1 MRTSACLVAVG
12 LLAATSLAQT
22 IRSRAGFTLPP
33 PPIAEAHPVIDNY
46 FGTRITDDYRW
57 LEDSKSPETR
67 TFIDEENVYTTRYLK
82 QAPIRNQAL
91 DDLDPLEHTSRWSI
105 PIQRAGNYYFM
116 KRLAGEEQA
125 SIYMRRGSTGAAL
138 KNQPGSPKDERLVDP
153 AAFSRD
159 PNTSVRLVDVSRD
172 GLLVAYQVRQG
183 GADEATVRIYS
194 ITKKKPL
201 EDELPAVGVYYS
213 IFFAPDGK
221 GLYYARTDRKGTLLY
236 LHTLGTRNS
245 DDKLIFGR
253 EFHGELLGPI
263 DVFRAAITDDN
274 RYLVI
279 TIDRGIPPKRVDI
292 CFRDLTKSGSPF
304 QVLVWSLDSRFSTI
318 YAKGAWYV
326 RTDYNSPN
334 GRILRADPG
343 IMPESWKTI
352 IPEGKEVIESFNI
365 VGEKIYVERLHDVK
379 SEISVYALDGKPS
392 GQVELEGIGAA
403 SGLMGRTI
411 DRYGFFSFE
420 SYIQPPTI
428 FRIDTLTGK
437 REVFAE
443 PKIPFNTAD
452 YELKQVFC
460 KSKDGTDIPIFIAGK
475 KGLKQDG
482 SERLLMTGYG
492 GFNLSETPAW
502 NPAWAWWLQQGG
514 WFAVPNMRGGGEYG
528 ESWHE
533 QGMFE
538 KKQNVFDDWFAAARY
553 LIDQKYTSPEHFAI
567 TGRSNGGLLMGA
579 SITQHPE
586 LFSAVWCGYPLLD
599 MLRYQKF
606 EQGPHWTTEYGSAEN
621 EKQFLYLYKYS
632 PYQNVKPQSDY
643 PAVMFFTG
651 DSDTRVD
658 PLHARKMTALL
669 QAESKSGRPV
679 LLHYSV
685 TGGHS
690 AGVSVEQQIQ
700 DDADQLAFLWTETGS
715 SPKAR
720 KQTSPTADKP

>member
-1 MRTSACLVAVG
+1 MRRLLPCLVALSIASN
-12 LLAATSLAQT
+12 LLAQS
-22 IRSRAGFTLPP
+22 IHGRDGITLPP
-33 PPIAEAHPVIDNY
+33 PPAAEPKPVIDNY
-46 FGTRITDDYRW
+46 FGTKITDNYRW
-57 LEDSKSPETR
+57 LEDAKSTETR
-67 TFIDEENVYTTRYLK
+67 AFIDEENAYTTRYLK
-82 QAPIRNQAL
+82 QAHIRNQVQ

-116 KRLAGEEQA
+116 KRLAGEEQP
-125 SIYMRRGSTGAAL
+125 SIYMRHGWTGAVV
-138 KNQPGSPKDERLVDP
+138 KGQPSAPKDERLVDP

-159 PNTSVRLVDVSRD
+159 PNTSVRLADVSRD
-172 GLLVAYQVRQG
+172 GMLLAYQVRQG

-194 ITKKKPL
+194 LTKKKPL
-201 EDELPAVGVYYS
+201 EDELPAGIYYS
-213 IFFAPDGK
+213 IVFTPDGK
-221 GLYYARTDRKGTLLY
+221 GLYYARNDRKGTLLY
-236 LHTLGTRNS
+236 LHIIGLRTS
-245 DDKLIFGR
+245 ADKLIFGR

-263 DVFRAAITDDN
+263 DLFSADITDDAH
-274 RYLVI
+274 YLVI
-279 TIDRGIPPKRVDI
+279 TIQRGVPAKRVDI
-292 CFRDLTKSGSPF
+292 CFRDLTKPASPF
-304 QVLVWSLDSRFSTI
+304 EVLVWGLDSRFATV
-318 YAKGAWYV
+318 YAKGAWYI

-343 IMPESWKTI
+343 IMPEAWKSI
-352 IPEGKEVIESFNI
+352 VPEDKDVIETFSI
-365 VGEKIYVERLHDVK
+365 VGSKIYVKRLHDVK
-379 SEISVYALDGKPS
+379 SETSVYTLDGKPA
-392 GQVELEGIGAA
+392 GTINYDGIGSA
-403 SGLMGRTI
+403 SGVSGRPS

-420 SYIQPPTI
+420 SYIQPSTI
-428 FRIDTLTGK
+428 YRIDTTTGK
-437 REVFAE
+437 RELFAE
-443 PKIPFNTAD
+443 PKIPFDTAQ

-460 KSKDGTDIPIFIAGK
+460 KSKDGTQIPIFIAGK
-475 KGLKQDG
+475 KGLPQDG
-482 SERLLMTGYG
+482 SARLLMTGYG
-492 GFNLSETPAW
+492 GFNLSETPTW
-502 NPAWAWWLQQGG
+502 NPAWAWWIQQGG
-514 WFAVPNMRGGGEYG
+514 YFAVPNMRGGGEYG

-553 LIDQKYTSPEHFAI
+553 LIDQKYTSPQHFAI

-621 EKQFLYLYKYS
+621 EKQYPYLYKYS
-632 PYQNVKPQSDY
+632 PYQNVKPRSDY

-669 QAESKSGRPV
+669 QSVSTSGRPV

-685 TGGHS
+685 AGGHS

-700 DDADQLAFLWTETGS
+700 DDADQLTFLWTETGS
-715 SPKAR
+715 PE
-720 KQTSPTADKP
+720 KPRTNKDSAK